1 MKQIVLLSFW
11 VIGLLSSLA
20 SAQQTLSRDGI
31 DYELFDDGT
40 ATVTRIHYTRLYN
53 NGEIEVPSVIED
65 YYQVTAFGAGLPVFD
80 VDWFGLGG
88 VDDEEW
94 YKDDY
99 FLETNTSKLK
109 SMTLPETLTKIG
121 KFAFAG
127 CNSLT
132 SIYIPGEVN
141 FVDSCAFVGCNKLE
155 QVHTA
160 DIRKWKEINFAG
172 GVFGCTSNPLYYAHQ
187 LYENGEKI
195 TELSLNFVWY
205 NNIGDYAFSGWDGSK
220 VDLNNGVVQIGKGAF
235 ENCKN
240 LESVS
245 IYSWQADSIGESCF
259 YDCERLKRVELPQV
273 VKRIG
278 RYAFQGCSSLGSI
291 ELPSSVEMIEEGA
304 FWLCKS
310 LANVNIPPKVTRIE
324 PMTFGYCGIKSLS
337 IPDGVKQIG
346 PCAFYKCDS
355 LLSVKIPGSVS
366 MIERGAL
373 NSCSSLQSV
382 IIEDSDTELDYS
394 DEILG
399 LNFSG
404 PLLLENCPVE
414 RIYIGRNITAAFQPS
429 LCNLPKLRTIVFGDS
444 VTEILPEMFCQ
455 DSAIEEIT
463 FGSKVKT
470 IGENAFA
477 ESRSINTVCCNSAI
491 PADTP
496 LSAFSTDAYRKATLI
511 VPDGS
516 RTAYESHPTWSNF
529 MTIRELNGSTAVED
543 LRRGE
548 EITVRTEPNAI
559 VVSGAE
565 NVRIINATGSEVYR
579 GASGI
584 FRLHAGIYVVIA
596 DGERYKVRV

>member
-65 YYQVTAFGAGLPVFD
+65 YYQVTAFGAGSPVFD
-80 VDWFGLGG
+80 VDWLGLGG
-88 VDDEEW
+88 IDDEEW
-94 YKDDY
+94 YRDDY

-109 SMTLPETLTKIG
+109 SITLPETLTKIG

-132 SIYIPGEVN
+132 SIYIPSEVN

-172 GVFGCTSNPLYYAHQ
+172 DSWDCPSNPLNYAHQ
-187 LYENGEKI
+187 LYENGTKI
-195 TELSLNFVWY
+195 TELKLDFTWY
-205 NNIGDYAFSGWDGSK
+205 NNVGDYAFCGWDGTK
-220 VDLNNGVVQIGKGAF
+220 VDLNVGVVQIGKGAF
-235 ENCKN
+235 SKCKN

-245 IYSWQADSIGESCF
+245 IYSWQADSIGEFCF
-259 YDCERLKRVELPQV
+259 YNCERLKRVELPQV

-278 RYAFQGCSSLGSI
+278 RLAFQGCESLDSI
-291 ELPSSVEMIEEGA
+291 ELPGSIEVIDDGA

-366 MIERGAL
+366 VIERGAL

-394 DEILG
+394 DETLG
-399 LNFSG
+399 FIFSG
-404 PLLLENCPVE
+404 PLLLEYCPVE
-414 RIYIGRNITAAFQPS
+414 RMYIGRNITAAFQPS

-477 ESRSINTVCCNSAI
+477 ESRSVNTVCCNSAI
-491 PADTP
+491 PADAP
-496 LSAFSTDAYRKATLI
+496 LSAFSTEAYRKATLI

-543 LRRGE
+543 LRGGE